1 MKIFYL
7 AILFIITSSLS
18 AQNKFIE
25 KIENLLQ
32 IEVAVLQGDIP
43 VLTANKD
50 DLLETFNHHFP
61 QSQNKF
67 DVAVIKQEKIADI
80 NYYYLQMSNSKA
92 NRNAVVKLKASNNK
106 LMFVKESGLRVLICE
121 GYEECYPRF
130 RTNEEGE
137 MYFTCRDIEAC
148 FTKEYTDKYPCET
161 TKGAIFY

>member
-18 AQNKFIE
+18 AQNKFVE
-25 KIENLLQ
+25 KIDNLLQ
-32 IEVAVLQGDIP
+32 IEVAVLQENIP
-43 VLTANKD
+43 ILTVNKD

-61 QSQNKF
+61 ELENTF
-67 DVAVIKQEKIADI
+67 DVAVIKQEKVAEIT
-80 NYYYLQMSNSKA
+80 YYYLQLSNSEA
-92 NRNAVVKLKASNNK
+92 NRNAVVKLKAANNK

-130 RTNEEGE
+130 RINEEGE
-137 MYFTCRDIEAC
+137 MYFTCRDIEGC
-148 FTKEYTDKYPCET
+148 FNEEYTEKYPCET